1 MQYLNPDD
9 IIDDLTVKQLI
20 SPSAC
25 GRLKKSSK
33 TAKRKNR
40 IIVDEL
46 TNGGPDTLEK
56 FCEILKENRGT
67 KFMADKLEI
76 GTTYISMH

>member
-9 IIDDLTVKQLI
+9 IIEDLTIKLLI
-20 SPSAC
+20 SPSTYE
-25 GRLKKSSK
+25 RLKQSAE

-46 TNGGPDTLEK
+46 ANGGPDTLEK

-76 GTTYISMH
+76 GTTYMA

>member
-9 IIDDLTVKQLI
+9 IIEDLTVKLLI
-20 SPSAC
+20 SPSTY
-25 GRLKKSSK
+25 GRLKQSVE

-46 TNGGPDTLEK
+46 ANGGPDTLEK

-76 GTTYISMH
+76 GTTYMA

>member
-9 IIDDLTVKQLI
+9 VMDELTSKLLI
-20 SPSAC
+20 SPSTHE
-25 GRLKKSSK
+25 RLRTSAE
-33 TAKRKNR
+33 TAKKKNR

-46 TNGGPDTLEK
+46 SNGGLDTLEK

-67 KFMADKLEI
+67 KFMANKLEI
-76 GTTYISMH
+76 GI